1 MLYKEGNMKRL
12 YKKKCHKGGFTL
24 VELITVLVILAILA
38 SLLIPALTG
47 YIDKARKKQV
57 IAETRMLH
65 TALQTVMSEY
75 YSSDGWAGYANIK
88 GTAASDKQKYF
99 IADKTGSATKEQKAR
114 YDEIIRLAE
123 VPSLSNSKGQFCSLV
138 TETGKVMVII
148 YKDGRG
154 HIGIYFG
161 ETQEYIAYDE
171 KEFTYPDAY
180 IKIYQG
186 GVFYSPYYQDAM
198 HTAPNPMLTKTGIL
212 YYSMGYK
219 G

>member
-1 MLYKEGNMKRL
+1 MKRL
-12 YKKKCHKGGFTL
+12 YKKKSHKGGFTL

-57 IAETRMLH
+57 IAETRMIH

-75 YSSDGWAGYANIK
+75 YSSDGWAGYANKQDGADI
-88 GTAASDKQKYF
+88 QKYY
-99 IADKTGSATKEQKAR
+99 IADKTASATEEQKDR
-114 YDEIIRLAE
+114 YNEIIRLAE
-123 VPSLSNSKGQFCSLV
+123 VPSLSNGKGQFCALV

-171 KEFTYPDAY
+171 KEFTNPNIY
-180 IKIYQG
+180 INGYHG
-186 GVFYSPYYQDAM
+186 GVYYSPYYQDAT
-198 HTAPNPMLTKTGIL
+198 HSSLNPLLMKMVIL
-212 YYSMGYK
+212 DSMEYK
-219 G
+219 E